1 VTINLPKLKPDD
13 WGPATV
19 LIVLIV
25 VVVAVVG
32 GVQLITDGQLSPGFE
47 DYANKM
53 IGLALA
59 AAGLG
64 GARAIH
70 GGAKALA
77 DAHAV
82 HGSGTPSDPGLD
94 FGDNALSDDGPDDV
108 PPGDEAAAAGATGP
122 TLLSSSSG
130 SPSQ

>member
-1 VTINLPKLKPDD
+1 MTINLPKLKPDD

-32 GVQLITDGQLSPGFE
+32 GVQLITDGQLSAGFDE
-47 DYANKM
+47 YASKM
-53 IGLALA
+53 TGLALA

-82 HGSGTPSDPGLD
+82 HGGGTPSDPGLD
-94 FGDNALSDDGPDDV
+94 FGDHALSDDGPDDV
-108 PPGDEAAAAGATGP
+108 PPAGDDAASGP

-130 SPSQ
+130 SPAQ